1 MTAPT
6 QKFDLLLKGGR
17 LLDPRRDIDDQ
28 VDVAIRAGR
37 IARVA
42 RGLDPSGATRVL
54 DVRGLVVTP
63 GLIDI
68 HTHVAGAI
76 RRTVGEEMYVEPDL
90 AGVNSG
96 ITTVVDAGSVGA
108 YSFGGFLRL
117 VVPSAKTR
125 VISFINAGV
134 LGILQAP
141 EIRDRASMD
150 VDATVATIRAHPDL
164 IRGVKFRM
172 VSPAIVDLG
181 LELPV
186 TAKRMAVEGGV
197 RVMVHVGDIIK
208 DDPKGAELAPRL
220 LSEVLTAGDIVTHTT
235 SHRVGALIGKDG
247 RLLPQVYEARQNG
260 VFFDVGH
267 GMANFTFRSA
277 KSVLDEGFVP
287 DTLSSDLTVRG
298 RAGPLKSLAEVMG
311 KFMALG
317 LTLQD
322 VTRMTTS
329 NAARAIGMETEIGSL
344 AEGRVADVSVLEV
357 VEGDWLFRDNFGGT
371 LRGRSAIVPR
381 LAIRAGAMMPVD
393 YGPHPSGWLPERAQ

>member
-1 MTAPT
+1 MTAPAES
-6 QKFDLLLKGGR
+6 FDLLLKGGR
-17 LLDPRRDIDDQ
+17 VLDPRREIDGQ
-28 VDVAIRAGR
+28 FDVAIRAGR

-42 RGLDPSGATRVL
+42 SGLDSARATRTL
-54 DVRGLVVTP
+54 DVRALLVTP
-63 GLIDI
+63 GLIDL

-76 RRTVGEEMYVEPDL
+76 RRAVGEEMYVDPDL

-117 VVPSAKTR
+117 VVPPAKTR
-125 VISFINAGV
+125 VISFINAGT

-141 EIRDRASMD
+141 EIRDRSSMD
-150 VDATVATIRAHPDL
+150 VEATVATIRAYPDL
-164 IRGVKFRM
+164 IKGVKVRM

-181 LELPV
+181 IELPT

-197 RVMVHVGDIIK
+197 RVMVHVGDILK

-235 SHRVGALIGKDG
+235 SHRVGALLGKDG
-247 RLLPQVYEARQNG
+247 KLIPQVHEARRNG

-267 GMANFTFRSA
+267 GMANFTFKSA
-277 KSVLDEGFVP
+277 KSVLDQGFLP

-311 KFMALG
+311 KFLALR
-317 LTLQD
+317 LTLED
-322 VTRMTTS
+322 VVRMTTS
-329 NAARAIGMETEIGSL
+329 NAARAIGMETELGSL
-344 AEGRVADVSVLEV
+344 AEGRVADISVLEA

-371 LRGRSAIVPR
+371 LRGRTAIVPH
-381 LAIRAGAMMPVD
+381 LAIRAGVPMPLD
-393 YGPHPSGWLPERAQ
+393 YGPHPSGWLPERSS